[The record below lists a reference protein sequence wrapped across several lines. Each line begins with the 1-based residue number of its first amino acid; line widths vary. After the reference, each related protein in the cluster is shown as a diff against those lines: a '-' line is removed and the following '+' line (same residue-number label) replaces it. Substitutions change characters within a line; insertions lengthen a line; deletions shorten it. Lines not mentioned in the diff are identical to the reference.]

1 MDEAIMKAI
10 RIALEE
16 FGIDWI
22 LKKRGTKFIDLLNEI
37 ELALSKVIIYG

>member
-22 LKKRGTKFIDLLNEI
+22 LEKRGTKFIDLLNEI
-37 ELALSKVIIYG
+37 ELAVDGVL